1 MRRQYSY
8 RIKQSGKYAGL
19 GKRNTVNNATTR
31 WGSIIGT
38 VSNWGRKPFVFLH
51 DTMILHKKI
60 PIKTDRKEET
70 KAIYKLI
77 TVLLSKFP
85 EDEGELPEIKS
96 EKY

>member
-1 MRRQYSY
+1 
-8 RIKQSGKYAGL
+8 
-19 GKRNTVNNATTR
+19 
-31 WGSIIGT
+31 
-38 VSNWGRKPFVFLH
+38 
-51 DTMILHKKI
+51 MILHKKI

-96 EKY
+96 EKYCREGFVSPRDGMIPML